1 MKKFTIEVTKKDS
14 STTYHE
20 VDRYQIKDNNLTMER
35 GSKRIYIIPVWD
47 VVEIDI
53 EKIET
58 KDVPNG
64 EFAGA
69 DQN

>member
-1 MKKFTIEVTKKDS
+1 MTKFTIEVVKKDGS
-14 STTYHE
+14 KTYHE

-35 GSKRIYIIPVWD
+35 GSKKIYIIPLWD
-47 VVEIDI
+47 VVELDV

-64 EFAGA
+64 EFAGG